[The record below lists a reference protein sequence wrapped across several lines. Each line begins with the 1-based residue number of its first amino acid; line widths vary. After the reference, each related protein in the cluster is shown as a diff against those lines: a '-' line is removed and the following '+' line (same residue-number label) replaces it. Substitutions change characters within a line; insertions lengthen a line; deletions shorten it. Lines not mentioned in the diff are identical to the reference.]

1 MHILVLDTIHGGKII
16 GEAYTARGENV
27 DCVDVYRKESS
38 MDVKTA
44 QSRNYDLVVAP
55 VHLDPDHPLIK
66 FATAPVIS
74 HHEAIR
80 RLLGKNIPE
89 PMVEITGS
97 RGKTTTAH
105 AMASLMKGPGILHT
119 STGTFRF
126 PEKELISRSSI
137 TPGSV
142 LAVVRMALDINGWL
156 IVEESLGIS
165 CAGTLGIITSSE
177 DYSFATGKKSALQS
191 KIASTKNC
199 RQVLL
204 AEKISSPSF
213 KGVVHIEDV
222 ASVKDTECSLS
233 LSSQT
238 CRFSNPLLLLPV
250 YRNSLVLAA
259 AAAMMLGLNPES
271 LSSFRALSGRMSESY
286 EQDVLVVDNANSGTN
301 LAATVE
307 AAQYA
312 RELSGREA
320 ITLVIGQVKG
330 DGAVCEG
337 FSFEQ
342 IYESISQVR
351 PAHIVWVGTIPQPGT
366 AEFTKLEP
374 LISAY
379 EVTLEEARTAALRRT
394 TQGSIVLAV
403 KTWR

>member
-16 GEAYTARGENV
+16 GKLYASRGEEV
-27 DCVDVYRKESS
+27 DCVDVYRGDSTT
-38 MDVKTA
+38 DVKAA
-44 QSRNYDLVVAP
+44 QSRKYDLIVAP
-55 VHLDPDHPLIK
+55 VHLDPDHPLLK

-74 HHEAIR
+74 HHEAVR

-105 AMASLMKGPGILHT
+105 ALASLMKGPGILHT
-119 STGTFRF
+119 SAGTYRF
-126 PEKELISRSSI
+126 PKKEMISRSSI
-137 TPGSV
+137 TPASV
-142 LAVVRMALDINGWL
+142 LAAVRMALDINGWL

-177 DYSFATGKKSALQS
+177 DYSFAAGKKSALQS
-191 KIASTKNC
+191 KIASMRNC
-199 RQVLL
+199 RQILL
-204 AEKISSPSF
+204 AENISPPTF
-213 KGVVHIEDV
+213 DRVVHIEDV
-222 ASVKDTECSLS
+222 ASVKDMECSLS
-233 LSSQT
+233 LSSRT
-238 CRFSNPLLLLPV
+238 CRFSHPLLLIPV

-259 AAAMMLGLNPES
+259 AAAMLLGLDPES
-271 LSSFRALSGRMSESY
+271 LSSFCALPGRMSVSIEGG
-286 EQDVLVVDNANSGTN
+286 VLVVDNANSGTN
-301 LAATVE
+301 LTATVE

-312 RELSGREA
+312 RKISGKDA
-320 ITLVIGQVKG
+320 VTLEIGQVKG

-342 IYESISQVR
+342 MYESINKVH
-351 PAHIVWVGTIPQPGT
+351 PARIIWVGTVPCPRT
-366 AEFTKLEP
+366 AEFTNLEP

-379 EVTLEEARTAALRRT
+379 EDTFEKARASALRMST
-394 TQGSIVLAV
+394 EGSIVLAV

>member
-16 GEAYTARGENV
+16 GNMYTSRGEDV
-27 DCVDVYRKESS
+27 DCVDIYRGESTI
-38 MDVKTA
+38 DVKTA

-55 VHLDPDHPLIK
+55 VHLDPDHPLITL
-66 FATAPVIS
+66 ATAPVIS
-74 HHEAIR
+74 HHEAVR

-89 PMVEITGS
+89 PMIEITGS

-105 AMASLMKGPGILHT
+105 ALASLMKGPGILHT
-119 STGTFRF
+119 STGTYRF
-126 PEKELISRSSI
+126 PEKEMISRSSI

-142 LAVVRMALDINGWL
+142 LVAVRMALDINGWL

-177 DYSFATGKKSALQS
+177 DYSFAAGKKSALQS

-204 AEKISSPSF
+204 SEKISSPTSR
-213 KGVVHIEDV
+213 GIVHIEDV
-222 ASVKDTECSLS
+222 ASVKDMECSLS
-233 LSSQT
+233 LSSKT

-259 AAAMMLGLNPES
+259 AAAMMLDLDPES
-271 LSSFRALSGRMSESY
+271 LSSFSALSGRMSVSF
-286 EQDVLVVDNANSGTN
+286 EQGVLVVDNANSGTN
-301 LAATVE
+301 RAAIVE

-312 RELSGREA
+312 RKISGKDA
-320 ITLVIGQVKG
+320 VTLVIGQVKG

-337 FSFEQ
+337 FSLEQ
-342 IYESISQVR
+342 IYESINQVR
-351 PAHIVWVGTIPQPGT
+351 PIRIIWVGTVPRPGT

-379 EVTLEEARTAALRRT
+379 EDTFEEARASALRMST
-394 TQGSIVLAV
+394 EGSIVLAV